1 MTASAA
7 VPIDISADERSD
19 DGLIDRLR
27 ADERTLVIA
36 VTGDRIPVSGGSF
49 AFTAPDRIGDAAWAF
64 LGRSPNGS
72 GVLLAALAGREAEAP
87 AGTWAAFRDAAAG
100 MTTDEVQLGMSAV
113 ALGRW
118 LAGAPFCPACGTKT
132 EQRMSGWARWCPACG
147 SEHFPRTDPAVIV
160 AITSADRQRLLL
172 GANAMWRGTMF
183 SCFAGFVEAGES
195 AESAIHRELF
205 EEAGVRVRDVR
216 YVASQAWPYPRSL
229 MLGFEATAVDE
240 HAARPDGEE
249 IIETRWF
256 TREDIRRGLAG
267 ELDVRIPGGISVAHQ
282 LIRAWCDEGE
292 APAS

>member
-72 GVLLAALAGREAEAP
+72 GVLLAALADREAEAP

-100 MTTDEVQLGMSAV
+100 MTADEVQLGMSAV

-172 GANAMWRGTMF
+172 GANAMWQGTMF

>member
-7 VPIDISADERSD
+7 VPIDISADERSAE
-19 DGLIDRLR
+19 GLIDALR
-27 ADERTLVIA
+27 ADDRTIVIA

-49 AFTAPDRIGDAAWAF
+49 AFASPDRIGDAAWAF
-64 LGRSPNGS
+64 LGRTPSGV
-72 GVLLAALAGREAEAP
+72 GVLLAALADRDAEAP

-100 MTTDEVQLGMSAV
+100 MSPDEVQLGMSAV

-118 LAGAPFCPACGTKT
+118 LAGAPFCPACGTQT
-132 EQRMSGWARWCPACG
+132 EQRMGGWARWCPACQ

-160 AITSADRQRLLL
+160 AVTSADRQRLLL
-172 GANAMWRGTMF
+172 GANAMWQGKMF

-205 EEAGVRVRDVR
+205 EEAGVSVRDVR
-216 YVASQAWPYPRSL
+216 YLASQAWPYPRSL
-229 MLGFEATAVDE
+229 MLGFQATAVDE
-240 HAARPDGEE
+240 DAVRADGEE
-249 IIETRWF
+249 IVEARWF
-256 TREDIRRGLAG
+256 TRDEIRRGLAG

-282 LIRAWCDEGE
+282 LIRAWYDETE